1 MSPNVASQRRL
12 WWRRRR
18 WRRWHLNVKS
28 VFCRD
33 VWNCRRSILAPGG
46 SIFVVSRGPS
56 SWSKDWFSIFPW
68 ASVSN
73 SISCGAYCKHW
84 LSLRWV
90 RKAFFYQ
97 TAKHSSTQWGSIS
110 YWKRHWS
117 QILYFLH
124 RSSWHEK
131 KFSFFK
137 TNPFSSGISIA
148 IWGYVYV
155 WWSLILSSFFY
166 K

>member
-1 MSPNVASQRRL
+1 MWWRQRWQR
-12 WWRRRR
+12 RRRR
-18 WRRWHLNVKS
+18 WWHLNVKS

-33 VWNCRRSILAPGG
+33 AWNCRRSILAPGG

-68 ASVSN
+68 ASASN
-73 SISCGAYCKHW
+73 SIICGTYYKQW
-84 LSLRWV
+84 LSLRESEKPGFWA
-90 RKAFFYQ
+90 RQQSPKGLHQ
-97 TAKHSSTQWGSIS
+97 L
-110 YWKRHWS
+110 
-117 QILYFLH
+117 QIATLAQDTSLQRFT
-124 RSSWHEK
+124 WIEK

-137 TNPFSSGISIA
+137 TSHFSSGISTA
-148 IWGYVYV
+148 ICGYVNV